1 MLQADH
7 ISKRFGSFEAI
18 RNISVV
24 VRPGEIYGL
33 IGPNGS
39 GKTTTARTLVGLC
52 RPDEGEVRVLGQTH
66 ESLGAELSRVIG
78 YCPDEPPLYPKL
90 TGSEMLQ
97 LVGSLHRITPS
108 DADRRAKETLTDL
121 GFQEEALGR
130 FTGSYSRGMRRRLA
144 IALSLLHRPRIIV
157 MDEPTDSLDIIGVSQ
172 VRKLLAN
179 LRDGGAATLVATN
192 DLDTATAVC
201 DHVGLLIGGALV
213 YSDASDNA
221 QRDLGNVTDLETL
234 LRQEVKRHGG

>member
-1 MLQADH
+1 MLRADH
-7 ISKRFGSFEAI
+7 ISKRFGSFEAL

-39 GKTTTARTLVGLC
+39 GKTTTVRTLVGLC
-52 RPDEGEVRVLGQTH
+52 QPDEGEVTALGQTH
-66 ESLGAELSRVIG
+66 GSLGAKLSRIIG

-90 TGSEMLQ
+90 TGSEMLE
-97 LVGSLHRITPS
+97 LVASLHRITPS
-108 DADRRAKETLTDL
+108 DADRRARKTLADL
-121 GFQEEALGR
+121 DFQEEALGR

-144 IALSLLHRPRIIV
+144 IVLSLLHRPPIVV

-172 VRKLLAN
+172 VRKLLTE
-179 LRDGGAATLVATN
+179 LRDAGSTILVATN
-192 DLDTATAVC
+192 DLDTATAIC

-213 YSDASDNA
+213 YSGARDDA
-221 QRDLGNVTDLETL
+221 QRHLGNVADLETL
-234 LRQEVKRHGG
+234 LRQEVSRQSG